1 MRLHST
7 CVAEKH
13 DWHVQ
18 LLHLARLNSPKKNH
32 NRSTNSKVFWIVS
45 LQSDTTSP
53 PVLFITAFAQGREDI
68 LNLSSC
74 IHKRALLLNI
84 GRNKDI
90 REREALSLF
99 RARYKWKTT
108 EKASSSGNLY
118 QDYKDALVLA
128 GPGKGSKHP
137 NDSIFPTIWNGL
149 T

>member
-13 DWHVQ
+13 DWRVQ

-32 NRSTNSKVFWIVS
+32 NRTTNSKVSWIVS

-90 REREALSLF
+90 RERERHYLCLEPDINGKPQRKLLAQATF
-99 RARYKWKTT
+99 IKTT
-108 EKASSSGNLY
+108 KMPLCW
-118 QDYKDALVLA
+118 QVLA
-128 GPGKGSKHP
+128 KDLSTQTTQ
-137 NDSIFPTIWNGL
+137 FFQL
-149 T
+149 YEMV